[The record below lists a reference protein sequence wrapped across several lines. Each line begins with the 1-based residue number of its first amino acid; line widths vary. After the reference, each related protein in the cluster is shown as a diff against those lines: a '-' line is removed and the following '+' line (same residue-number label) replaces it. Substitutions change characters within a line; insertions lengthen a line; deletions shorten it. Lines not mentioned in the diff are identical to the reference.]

1 MKQTEEQK
9 RAKKKSSLTKSYD
22 SIPLVVRLILQFF
35 LGWIISGIYRILRYL
50 EKKNTVT
57 LVVGII
63 SCFTGGLFGI
73 LWVLDFITLILSNKP
88 TVLAK

>member
-1 MKQTEEQK
+1 MENDKKFMEAYWLWEILLFKLEK
-9 RAKKKSSLTKSYD
+9 RLRNPA
-22 SIPLVVRLILQFF
+22 
-35 LGWIISGIYRILRYL
+35 RILRYL

>member
-1 MKQTEEQK
+1 M
-9 RAKKKSSLTKSYD
+9 AKKKSSLTKSYD

-73 LWVLDFITLILSNKP
+73 LWVLDFITLILSKKP
-88 TVLAK
+88 TILVA